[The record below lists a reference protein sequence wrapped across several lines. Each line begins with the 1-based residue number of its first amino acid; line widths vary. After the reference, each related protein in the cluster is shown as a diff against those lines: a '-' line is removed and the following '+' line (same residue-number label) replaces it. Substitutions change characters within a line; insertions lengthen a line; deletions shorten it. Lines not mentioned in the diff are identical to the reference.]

1 MFAGSN
7 VALVTPM
14 LEDGSVDERAL
25 GEFVDWQIQ
34 SGTNGLVA
42 VGTTGES
49 ATLTVDEH
57 VRVIQCVVEAAAGRV
72 KVIAGTG
79 ANSTAEAIELTR
91 HGKQAGADGALLVT
105 PYYNKPP
112 QEGLYQHYAAVAAA
126 VDLPVILYNVPGR
139 TGCDLLPATVER
151 LAALDN
157 IVAFKEAV
165 GAPER
170 VGELVE
176 RVGERLTLL
185 SGDDGTSRAA
195 MLAGFDGVI
204 SVTGNVAPAAL
215 SQLCAA
221 ATAGD
226 SDGAAAIDATLA
238 ALHESLFLQPNPI
251 PVKWALQQMGRIGPT
266 LRLPLVPLEALPA
279 TDFDQVSA
287 AVRAALHTAECL

>member
-14 LEDGSVDERAL
+14 LEDGGVDERAL
-25 GEFVDWQIQ
+25 GEFVDWQIE

-49 ATLTVDEH
+49 ATLAVEEH
-57 VRVIQCVVEAAAGRV
+57 VRVIRCVVEAAAGRV

-126 VDLPVILYNVPGR
+126 VDLPIILYNVPGR

-151 LAALDN
+151 LAVIDN
-157 IVAFKEAV
+157 IVACKEAV

-170 VGELVE
+170 VRELVQ
-176 RVGERLTLL
+176 RVGGQLTLL
-185 SGDDGTSRAA
+185 SGDDATSRAA

-215 SQLCAA
+215 SQLCDAA
-221 ATAGD
+221 RQGD
-226 SDGAAAIDATLA
+226 ADAAAAIDAKLA
-238 ALHESLFLQPNPI
+238 ALHDSLFLQPNPI

-266 LRLPLVPLEALPA
+266 LRLPLVPLDALPA
-279 TDFDQVSA
+279 DDYEYASA
-287 AVRAALHTAECL
+287 AVRAALQTAECL